1 MYYSPFQWKPEKAER
16 LQPSQFTRNW
26 DNSSQK
32 YLTSRGFSQT
42 GKWVLFQCS
51 PSWNGRK
58 LHTTMTAVRILKTW
72 QFAAW
77 ASALSIYFFFEGW
90 GKHLQ
95 LAIFVTLDTP
105 SVSEIKWAKPE
116 SLQGFLLP
124 IARYIR
130 RKLRL
135 HISTTSRPDLRPQ
148 LQSESLSW
156 LQKKATSQPNCTAN
170 SAKKDICW
178 FDGHAMVQS
187 SLKSVQL
194 VKKQGAVNILLTHFL
209 KVACR
214 LTVLISKYSSF
225 EHCQVII
232 TCHRHWNS
240 IL

>member
-1 MYYSPFQWKPEKAER
+1 MYYSPFQWKLEKAER

-77 ASALSIYFFFEGW
+77 TSALSIYFFFEGW

-156 LQKKATSQPNCTAN
+156 LQKKPPANLTALPIVPKRTSADLMDMLWFRVVWNPYSLSRSKEP
-170 SAKKDICW
+170 SAFCW
-178 FDGHAMVQS
+178 HIS
-187 SLKSVQL
+187 SK
-194 VKKQGAVNILLTHFL
+194 
-209 KVACR
+209 
-214 LTVLISKYSSF
+214 
-225 EHCQVII
+225 
-232 TCHRHWNS
+232 
-240 IL
+240 